1 MTETIQ
7 VEQEQRAVATIVLN
21 RPERGNAFNQ
31 QMLEELYG
39 ALKGLSL
46 NKSVRA
52 VVLRGAGKHF
62 CTGADIGGARGDSAG
77 GVSLSQMLEALDT
90 CPKPTIAFVQGG
102 CVGGGLA
109 IAACCDV
116 LIAQESAFFAVP
128 ELRVG
133 IAPSRELSVYFM
145 RAMGARAFRR
155 YGLSGERIGAPEA
168 LRLGLAHDVVA
179 PGDADARLAK
189 LIDDFLH
196 CAPQASAE
204 LKRRIA
210 HIASGAPAPRE
221 DAEPRGLE
229 RSPEA
234 REGVAAYRE
243 KRKPEWYQPG

>member
-1 MTETIQ
+1 MTDTIR
-7 VEQEQRAVATIVLN
+7 VEQEQRAVATIVLD
-21 RPERGNAFNQ
+21 RPDRGNAFNQ
-31 QMLEELYG
+31 QMLDELYG

-52 VVLRGAGKHF
+52 IVMRGAGKHF
-62 CTGADIGGARGDSAG
+62 CTGADIGGRGDSSG
-77 GVSLSQMLEALDT
+77 GVSLGQMLEALDT
-90 CPKPTIAFVQGG
+90 CPNPTIAVVQGG

-116 LIAQESAFFAVP
+116 VLAQEGAFFSVP

-145 RAMGARAFRR
+145 RAIGARAFRR
-155 YGLSGERIGAPEA
+155 YGLSGERIGAAEA
-168 LRLGLAHDVVA
+168 LRIGLAHELVSA
-179 PGDADARLAK
+179 ADTEARLAR

-196 CAPQASAE
+196 CAPEATAE

-210 HIASGAPAPRE
+210 HISSGAPAPGAG
-221 DAEPRGLE
+221 AEPRGLE

-243 KRKPEWYQPG
+243 KRKPAWYPG